1 MNFSKVLYYLKLAFS
16 IAFNI
21 VSKFAS
27 CPVASKDIPGAGS
40 ILTIPEAEGISV
52 VVIVVAKVR
61 VARLLLLAVVIRTVV

>member
-16 IAFNI
+16 ISFNI

-27 CPVASKDIPGAGS
+27 CPVASKDIAGAGS
-40 ILTIPEAEGISV
+40 ILTIAEAEGISV